1 MSARDRV
8 RRARITLV
16 AATLVSAVLWGT
28 VAGLAL
34 MALAGAIDVGVD
46 LPVAARA
53 AWPAAARVV
62 GAVVALA
69 WVLRGARTASLAA
82 VALWIEERVPT
93 LRYALVTVLDPV
105 GSSYAAQLE
114 GTVAASSWAPVIR
127 RAVVRA
133 VATPATLVLV
143 ATAAFAVLPR
153 GAIAR
158 VARAHVGDALDRSAT
173 ATGNALASVVVTVVP
188 PAYTGLPRDVRDDA
202 STVVAVVGSAV
213 SIEGRAV
220 GGPVSAVQGALPLA
234 VTGAHDRWRADLP
247 MPAEPVVIRLRH
259 NGRERLLLL
268 EPRPDSAPV
277 VLLAAPARDT
287 VFRSPSGTL
296 PLVAELHDDF
306 GLTASWF
313 ELVISSGEGENFKFR
328 TVVLDRAALANAHAA
343 TRRLALV
350 LDSLALHPGDLV
362 HVRAVARDGN
372 SIAGPAT
379 GASDTRTLR
388 IARAGE
394 YDSVAVEGAPPSDP
408 LNGVLSERMLIML
421 AEVLENRRP
430 RLVRREVVQESQR
443 IGDDQTALRKL
454 VGKVIFQ
461 RLEGEDADDPVKARD
476 LSRMTPE
483 QLLKAADDATGA
495 AAGEAL
501 DFGGGESPVVAIN
514 RPLLEAYNAMWD
526 AERDLQVGEPKRAL
540 PHMYAAL
547 SAIQRARQAERIYL
561 RGRPAT
567 VVVDIAKVRLAGKRD
582 GVAPAARTPRTA
594 DDAATAR
601 RAARFDA
608 AFERL
613 VADQPGAVD
622 SLLVLRS
629 ELLTDAPRV
638 AAPLG
643 LAIDALRR
651 GRDATAPLVQARRAL
666 LGASEARVGL
676 SAWGGQP

>member
-1 MSARDRV
+1 MSALDRV
-8 RRARITLV
+8 RRARIALG
-16 AATLVSAVLWGT
+16 AAALLSAVLWGAA
-28 VAGLAL
+28 VGLAL
-34 MALAGAIDVGVD
+34 LALVGAIDVVVD
-46 LPVAARA
+46 LPVAARV
-53 AWPAAARVV
+53 AWPTVARVA

-69 WVLRGARTASLAA
+69 WIVRSAGTASLAA

-105 GSSYAAQLE
+105 ASSHAAQLE
-114 GTVAASSWAPVIR
+114 RTVAASSWAPVIR

-133 VATPATLVLV
+133 VATPAAVVLAAI
-143 ATAAFAVLPR
+143 ATFAALPR
-153 GAIAR
+153 GAIDR
-158 VARAHVGDALDRSAT
+158 VARAHAGDALDRPAT
-173 ATGNALASVVVTVVP
+173 ASGRALASIVVTVVP
-188 PAYTGLPRDVRDDA
+188 PAYTEIPRDVRDDA
-202 STVVAVVGSAV
+202 TTVVAVVGSAV

-220 GGPVSAVQGALPLA
+220 GGPVSAVAGARPLS
-234 VTGAHDRWRADLP
+234 VTGAHDRWRADVP

-259 NGRERLLLL
+259 AGRERLLLL

-277 VLLAAPARDT
+277 VRLVAPTRDT

-306 GLTASWF
+306 GLTTGWF
-313 ELVISSGEGENFKFR
+313 ELVISSGDGENFRFR
-328 TVVLDRAALANAHAA
+328 TVVLDRAALASARAA
-343 TRRLALV
+343 SRRLTLV
-350 LDSLALHPGDLV
+350 LDSLALQPGDLV
-362 HVRAVARDGN
+362 QVRAVARDGN
-372 SIAGPAT
+372 TISGPAT

-388 IARAGE
+388 IARIGE
-394 YDSVAVEGAPPSDP
+394 YDSVAVEGAPPGDP
-408 LNGVLSERMLIML
+408 LNGVLSERMLIIL
-421 AEVLENRRP
+421 AEALETRRP
-430 RLVRREVVQESQR
+430 RLVRRDVVRESQR
-443 IGDDQTALRKL
+443 IGDDQAALRKL

-461 RLEGEDADDPVKARD
+461 RLEGEDADDPAKARD

-483 QLLKAADDATGA
+483 QLLKAADEATGA

-540 PHMYAAL
+540 PHMHAAL
-547 SAIQRARQAERIYL
+547 AAVQRARQAERIYL

-582 GVAPAARTPRTA
+582 GLAPAARAPRTA
-594 DDAATAR
+594 DDAATTR

-608 AFERL
+608 ALGRL
-613 VADQPGAVD
+613 AVDQPGAVD

-638 AAPLG
+638 AVPLG
-643 LAIDALRR
+643 VAIDALRR

-666 LGASEARVGL
+666 LGASEARAGL